1 MDFSVPAY
9 VQEITRRV
17 RQFVDREVIPLEAE
31 SDAHIDGILPE
42 ALADLRA
49 KARAEGI
56 FAPQLPKE
64 LGGLGMT
71 LEEIVPV
78 FEAAGRSLLGPLALT
93 MESRPALP
101 GRGGTSTTAR
111 PSRSAMT
118 RSLPASPCTCT
129 SNGSPEGGRTQ

>member
-1 MDFSVPAY
+1 MDFSVPAR

-17 RQFVDREVIPLEAE
+17 RQFVDREVIPFEAE
-31 SDAHIDGILPE
+31 SDAHIDGIEPE

-64 LGGLGMT
+64 LGGLGLT

-78 FEAAGRSLLGPLALT
+78 FEAVERADGSVGEVGRH
-93 MESRPALP
+93 LP
-101 GRGGTSTTAR
+101 SSTLPSATSSTSTPCA
-111 PSRSAMT
+111 SRSTT
-118 RSLPASPCTCT
+118 RTPT
-129 SNGSPEGGRTQ
+129 SRA